1 MAASQFHGFSVA
13 AHAIHFKSG
22 ISETSAAG
30 RERWK
35 LAAAPVIQIASG
47 HDVVIG
53 NAVYKSQRVFDSA
66 QLPAATRVIYVG
78 FFGGCGIM
86 AQPRARYEQVHFSH
100 RSNK

>member
-22 ISETSAAG
+22 ISEPSAAG

-35 LAAAPVIQIASG
+35 LAAAPVIPIASG

-53 NAVYKSQRVFDSA
+53 YTVYEPQRVFDPA
-66 QLPAATRVIYVG
+66 QLPAAPCFIHVG
-78 FFGGCGIM
+78 FSGEYGIM
-86 AQPRARYEQVHFSH
+86 AQPRTRYE
-100 RSNK
+100 

>member
-22 ISETSAAG
+22 ISEASAAG

-35 LAAAPVIQIASG
+35 LAAAPVIPVASG

-53 NAVYKSQRVFDSA
+53 CAVYESQRVFDPA
-66 QLPAATRVIYVG
+66 QLSAATCFIHVG
-78 FFGGCGIM
+78 FSGGYGIM
-86 AQPRARYEQVHFSH
+86 AQPRARYE
-100 RSNK
+100 

>member
-53 NAVYKSQRVFDSA
+53 YAVYESQRVFDTA
-66 QLPAATRVIYVG
+66 QLPAATCFIHVG
-78 FFGGCGIM
+78 FSGEYGIR
-86 AQPRARYEQVHFSH
+86 AQPRICYE
-100 RSNK
+100 